1 MIAFAASI
9 GGLATP
15 VGTPTN
21 LVALGN
27 LDRILNRHVSFFE
40 WMHLAVPL
48 SLLLIVVL
56 FFILRPHGRHTFE
69 GTDVLTE
76 FRKQRANLGPLQPG
90 ERNAAIAFFFAITM
104 WMYPGLAEL
113 IGGTDAFGSD
123 RFKTHFPEETIGLL
137 AGLLLF
143 VLPVSFRERKF
154 TIDWNDAVKID
165 WGTVLLF
172 GGGLALGKAIF
183 DTGLAKAIGDGVI
196 ATLGQP
202 SSGVLIAVAIVLS
215 ILLSEA
221 TSNTAS
227 ANVMVPMMIA
237 IAQSAAVNPVPVALA
252 ACLACSFGFML
263 PISTPPNAL
272 AYATGLV
279 RLPVMVCRGI
289 ILDLA
294 GAITI
299 WLMVYW
305 LSPQ

>member
-1 MIAFAASI
+1 MI
-9 GGLATP
+9 
-15 VGTPTN
+15 
-21 LVALGN
+21 
-27 LDRILNRHVSFFE
+27 
-40 WMHLAVPL
+40 
-48 SLLLIVVL
+48 VL
-56 FFILRPHGRHTFE
+56 FVILRPRGNHFFE
-69 GTDVLTE
+69 GTGVLTE
-76 FRKQRANLGPLQPG
+76 FRKQRAGLRPFGLG
-90 ERNAAIAFFFAITM
+90 ERNAAIAFFFALTV

-113 IGGTDAFGSD
+113 IGGTDAFGSGWL
-123 RFKTHFPEETIGLL
+123 KMHFPEETVGLI

-143 VLPVSFRERKF
+143 VLPVNFRERKF
-154 TIDWNDAVKID
+154 TIDWDDAKEID

-183 DTGLAKAIGDGVI
+183 DTGLAKSIGDGVI

-202 SSGVLIAVAIVLS
+202 GQGTLIAVAIVLS

-237 IAQSAAVNPVPVALA
+237 VSQSAGVNPVPVALA
-252 ACLACSFGFML
+252 TCLACSFGFML

-279 RLPVMVCRGI
+279 RLPAMVRSGI
-289 ILDLA
+289 ILDIA
-294 GAITI
+294 GAVTI
-299 WLMVYW
+299 WLMVRW